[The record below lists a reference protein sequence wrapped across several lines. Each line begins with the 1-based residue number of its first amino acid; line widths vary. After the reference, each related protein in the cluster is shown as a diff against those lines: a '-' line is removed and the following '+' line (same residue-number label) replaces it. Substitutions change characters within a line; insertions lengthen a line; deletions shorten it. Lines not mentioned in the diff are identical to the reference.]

1 MQTTNENG
9 FSLLELAVSA
19 AILITITTIA
29 AVSYTQAADNI
40 KQNIQEVKNMQAAN
54 PDTQYL
60 ITFE

>member
-1 MQTTNENG
+1 MKTTNENG